1 MNEINVTERKDVIA
15 KQLNETKS
23 NLIKQSQQSLG
34 MVSISQG
41 TRNLKALFL
50 YLHSEIEGFL
60 VYKDATCIFT
70 NHSWKTTMNKS
81 DGIEFAQLISFYD
94 QELIALNE
102 IGEIDEEGLKDYP
115 VQFLNRLNLS
125 FYVEEIED

>member
-34 MVSISQG
+34 MVSSSQG

-60 VYKDATCIFT
+60 IYKEATGIFT
-70 NHSWKTTMNKS
+70 NQSWKTTMSKS
-81 DGIEFAQLISFYD
+81 DGIEFAELISFYD
-94 QELIALNE
+94 KELEILGD
-102 IGEIDEEGLKDYP
+102 IGEKDEEGLKDYP
-115 VQFLNRLNLS
+115 KQFLNRLNLN
-125 FYVEEIED
+125 FFVEEIED